1 MKQLFIRFICAC
13 QSLIALA
20 AGAQS
25 LRVDP
30 RLARPD
36 AAQSARVLVVQDSE
50 AIQTFKP
57 NAEVIRAMVNRAIT
71 NFTGTTQITDAW
83 RSLVATQDIVGIKV
97 FSAPGAICGTRP
109 DVVAAVVQGLLQA
122 GLPPKHIIVW
132 DQYAV
137 DLRLAGFFELGERFG
152 IRVASSAA
160 AGYDE
165 KESYD
170 TALLGHLIWGD
181 LEFGKK
187 GEGIGRKSFVS
198 KLVTR
203 EMTKIINVTPLLN
216 HNFAGVSGNLYG
228 LAMGSVDNTV
238 RFEQSGERLASAVP
252 EIYALR
258 ALGDRVV
265 LNIVDALICQYE
277 GGQQMLL
284 HYSSTLN
291 ELRFSKDPV
300 ALDVLSVQELERLRG
315 GGKTAASTNAF
326 ELYQNASLL
335 ELGVS
340 DPNRIRIERVP

>member
-1 MKQLFIRFICAC
+1 MRQLFIRFAAAC

-20 AGAQS
+20 ACAQQ

-30 RLARPD
+30 ALAR
-36 AAQSARVLVVQDSE
+36 QESTSTARVLIVQDAE
-50 AIQTFKP
+50 AIQAFKP
-57 NAEVIRAMVNRAIT
+57 RAEVIHAMVNRAIT
-71 NFTGTTQITDAW
+71 NFTGTTQVAAAW
-83 RSLVATQDIVGIKV
+83 RSLVSTQDTVGLKV
-97 FSAPGAICGTRP
+97 FSAPGALSGTRP

-122 GLPPKHIIVW
+122 GLPAKQIIVW
-132 DQYAV
+132 DQHAV

-203 EMTKIINVTPLLN
+203 ELTKIINITPLLN

-238 RFEQSGERLASAVP
+238 RFEQTGERLATAVP
-252 EIYALR
+252 EIYALH
-258 ALGDRVV
+258 ALSDRVA
-265 LNIVDALICQYE
+265 LNIVDALIAQYE
-277 GGQQMLL
+277 GGQRGLL

-291 ELRFSKDPV
+291 ELRFSKDAV
-300 ALDVLSVQELERLRG
+300 ALDVLSAQELERLRG

-335 ELGVS
+335 ELGIS
-340 DPNRIRIERVP
+340 DPNRIRVERVP